1 MENTQ
6 AIAPGQSHRPKKLR
20 RLGYV
25 VANIVIIVG
34 GISMLLPFIW
44 MVVTSLKTDAQVF
57 KIPFEWIPDPWVWTN
72 YRDMLIQ
79 PSFHFWRYV
88 VNSSIV
94 ALFVTLGSLLFNSMA
109 GYAFAK
115 YRFPGRELIFFT
127 LLITIMIPIHIT
139 LIPVFVMMSRLGWV
153 NTYEGLIVRN
163 LAGAFGIFLMR
174 QFFLTIP
181 DDFLDA
187 ARMDAAGELHIFWR
201 IALPLSKPALATL
214 GVFTFLG
221 SWNDFLW
228 PLIIIGKDEMRT
240 LPLAIAALSGGYY
253 ILSWPIL
260 MAGATFATIP
270 VIVVFFLLQRYFV
283 EGITLTGLKG

>member
-1 MENTQ
+1 
-6 AIAPGQSHRPKKLR
+6 
-20 RLGYV
+20 V
-25 VANIVIIVG
+25 VRIWRVLANLLIIVG
-34 GISMLLPFIW
+34 GISMLLPFLW

-57 KIPFEWIPDPWVWTN
+57 KIPFEWIPNPWVWTN

-88 VNSSIV
+88 VNSTIV
-94 ALFVTLGSLLFNSMA
+94 SVCITLGSLVLNSLA
-109 GYAFAK
+109 AYAFAK
-115 YRFPGRELIFFT
+115 YRFPGRELLFFT
-127 LLITIMIPIHIT
+127 LLLTIMIPIHIT
-139 LIPVFVMMSRLGWV
+139 LIPVFVLMRIFGWV
-153 NTYEGLIVRN
+153 DTYAGLIVRN

-181 DDFLDA
+181 NDFIDA
-187 ARMDAAGELHIFWR
+187 GRIDAAGEFRIFWQ

-228 PLIIIGKDEMRT
+228 PLIIVSQDEMRT
-240 LPLAIAALSGGYY
+240 LPLAIAALGGGYY

-260 MAGATFATIP
+260 MAGATFATLP

>member
-6 AIAPGQSHRPKKLR
+6 TIARGGSTKPKTLR

-25 VANIVIIVG
+25 AANVLVIIG
-34 GISMLLPFIW
+34 GFSMLLPFIW
-44 MVVTSLKTDAQVF
+44 MVVTSFKTDAQVF
-57 KIPFEWIPDPWVWTN
+57 KIPFEWVPDPWVWSN
-72 YRDMLIQ
+72 YPAMLIQ

-88 VNSSIV
+88 VNSTIV
-94 ALFVTLGSLLFNSMA
+94 AVFVTLGSLLFNSMA

-115 YRFPGRELIFFT
+115 YRFPGREVIFFT

-139 LIPVFVMMSRLGWV
+139 LIPVFILMRVFGWV
-153 NTYEGLIVRN
+153 NSYEGLIVRN

-174 QFFLTIP
+174 QFFMTIP
-181 DDFLDA
+181 DDFIDA
-187 ARMDAAGELHIFWR
+187 ARMDAAGELRIFFR

-214 GVFTFLG
+214 GVFIFLF

-228 PLIIIGKDEMRT
+228 PLIIISKDEMRT